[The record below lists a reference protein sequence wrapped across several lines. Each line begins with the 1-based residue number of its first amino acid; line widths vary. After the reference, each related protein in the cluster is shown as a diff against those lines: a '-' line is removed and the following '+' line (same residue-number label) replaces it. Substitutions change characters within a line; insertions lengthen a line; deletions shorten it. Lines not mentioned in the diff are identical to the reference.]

1 MIIILGGQGYI
12 GSAYCRYLASRDIPF
27 RSLSRTQIDYSDK
40 GALLRF
46 LRETQPEFL
55 INAAG
60 YTGIPNVDG
69 CEENKAACHF
79 GNAVLPGIVSEAC
92 TLTGTP
98 WGHLSSG
105 CIFTGKRADGSG
117 FKESDPP
124 NFTFNQNNCSYYSGT
139 KALGE
144 EILSTAMNCYIWR
157 LRIPFDEYD
166 HSRNYL
172 SKMMRYSKLLDVEN
186 SLSHLGDFISATIAC
201 WERRVPFGTYNVTN
215 PGSVT
220 TREVIAVIQ
229 KSGICLREPA
239 YFASITEFMATAAR
253 TPRSNCVLDSGKLLA
268 TGISLPEVHEALETA
283 LSNWRRDPA
292 GDRP

>member
-1 MIIILGGQGYI
+1 MITILGGQGYI

-27 RSLSRTQIDYSDK
+27 RSLSRAQIDYSDK
-40 GALLRF
+40 GTLLRF
-46 LRETQPEFL
+46 LRETRPEFL

-60 YTGIPNVDG
+60 YTGIPNVDA

-92 TLTGTP
+92 TLTATP

-105 CIFTGKRADGSG
+105 CIFTGKRAAGSG
-117 FKESDPP
+117 FNEADPP
-124 NFTFNQNNCSYYSGT
+124 NFTVKQNNCSYYSGT

-144 EILSTAMNCYIWR
+144 EILSTATDCFIWR

-172 SKMMRYSKLLDVEN
+172 SKMMRSSKILDVEN
-186 SLSHLGDFISATIAC
+186 SLSHLRDFISATIAC

-220 TREVIAVIQ
+220 TREVIALIQ

-239 YFASITEFMATAAR
+239 YFASIAEFMATAAR

-268 TGISLPEVHEALETA
+268 TGISLPEVHEALGTA
-283 LSNWRRDPA
+283 LSNWRQEPV
-292 GDRP
+292 GNLL

>member
-1 MIIILGGQGYI
+1 MITILGGQGYI

-27 RSLSRTQIDYSDK
+27 RSLSRAQIDYSDK
-40 GALLRF
+40 GTLLRF
-46 LRETQPEFL
+46 LRETRPEFL

-60 YTGIPNVDG
+60 YTGIPNVDA

-92 TLTGTP
+92 TLTATP
-98 WGHLSSG
+98 WGDLSSG
-105 CIFTGKRADGSG
+105 CIFTGKRAAGSG
-117 FKESDPP
+117 FNESDPP
-124 NFTFNQNNCSYYSGT
+124 NFTFKQNNCSYYSGT

-144 EILSTAMNCYIWR
+144 EILSTATDCFIWR

-172 SKMMRYSKLLDVEN
+172 SKMMRYSKILDVEN
-186 SLSHLGDFISATIAC
+186 SLSHLRDFISATIAC

-220 TREVIAVIQ
+220 TREVIALIQ

-239 YFASITEFMATAAR
+239 YFASIAEFMATAAR

-268 TGISLPEVHEALETA
+268 TGISLPEVHEALGTA
-283 LSNWRRDPA
+283 LSNWRQEPV
-292 GDRP
+292 GNLL